1 MHVSAF
7 SSQPSA
13 LNLQLS
19 AFSSQPLRLSLQLSA
34 KRKRGEEKHAERAP
48 TLVGPSQKIA
58 TFAIIKLKLDRFF
71 DHIFVEMLAK
81 YLIVSLFEGLRN
93 QRVSGSKGL
102 RNRGVQEPWGS
113 GTMVASPRGVQE
125 PRVSGTKGLKNQ
137 GASGT
142 TRGSGT
148 KGFRNQGAQKPE
160 GFRK

>member
-19 AFSSQPLRLSLQLSA
+19 AFSSQPLRLSLQPSA

-113 GTMVASPRGVQE
+113 GTMVASP
-125 PRVSGTKGLKNQ
+125 
-137 GASGT
+137 
-142 TRGSGT
+142 
-148 KGFRNQGAQKPE
+148 
-160 GFRK
+160 